1 MSLTS
6 HTFEEFGRGIGLP
19 GLRPS
24 PGGRL
29 SLRIGADRRLD
40 FHVLDS
46 CVLLLL
52 VRQLHQS
59 DRLKVMRRALE
70 ACHVRHGR
78 SLPVQAG
85 LSRQGQLLF
94 ITRLPVTDFRL
105 NTLEQALDLL
115 NRLHD
120 DVNT

>member
-1 MSLTS
+1 M
-6 HTFEEFGRGIGLP
+6 
-19 GLRPS
+19 
-24 PGGRL
+24 
-29 SLRIGADRRLD
+29 DRRLD
-40 FHVLDS
+40 FHVLDNR
-46 CVLLLL
+46 VLLLL
-52 VRQLHQS
+52 VCPLHQG

-85 LSRQGQLLF
+85 LSRGGHLLF
-94 ITRLPVTDFRL
+94 ITRLPVTDFRI